1 MFRVEERIR
10 ETEASITQWN
20 ISTVKVEKK
29 GWVQTFLKVLGRSAE
44 VPAAAFNFTL
54 RVCLVGEKFPTVSVT
69 SNLRTHAW
77 SIKCS

>member
-54 RVCLVGEKFPTVSVT
+54 KI
-69 SNLRTHAW
+69 
-77 SIKCS
+77 SIMD

>member
-54 RVCLVGEKFPTVSVT
+54 RVCLVGEKIWILVLYQILLLL
-69 SNLRTHAW
+69 N
-77 SIKCS
+77 K

>member
-54 RVCLVGEKFPTVSVT
+54 KISVMD
-69 SNLRTHAW
+69 
-77 SIKCS
+77 